1 MMPRIALI
9 SPPWPL
15 FNRPSIQL
23 GALKAFVRN
32 RLPQVQVD
40 THHIYLSVADLL
52 GYDLYGQ
59 VSEKTWLSEAPY
71 AALLYPEKRETIARF
86 WRTQSSRLSLSKKW
100 DFNETLD
107 KLEDDSQGILSR
119 VNWQDYGLVGLSICY
134 GQLTSALY
142 FIRHLKRAAP
152 DLKVVIGGSAC
163 AGDLGLS
170 LLDLF
175 SEIDYVISGEGELPL
190 VHLIKRL
197 DRSDGEGK
205 MDPTPGLFDRNDRLE
220 TGAQDFS
227 QLPALDQLP
236 MPDYKDYFSLLN
248 SLDPEKGFIPKL
260 PMEVSRGCWWGKNI
274 GGKAHS
280 GCAFCNLNLQW
291 QGYRAKSHE
300 KVVSELNALTDEYQ
314 TLSVSFMDNLLPS
327 KDLVG
332 LFDKIAAL
340 KKDLRLFAEIRA
352 TASLGELSAMAN
364 AGMREVQVGIEALS
378 SSLLKKIRKGTS
390 AIQNLEI
397 MKNCESPGLPRLSS
411 NIILEFPGSD
421 QMDMKETLA
430 NLEFALPFRPL
441 KGISFWLGY
450 GSPVWQDPKSYGLK
464 RVHNHPHYAKLFPPE
479 IFRGLKLI
487 IQGYHGGLRHQQRLW
502 RPVKKRLE
510 AWNTAYSQLHQHPG
524 SDPILSYQ
532 DGGTFLIIR
541 QRRHLADDM
550 THRLKDTSRK
560 IYLFCA
566 QNRSLSRI
574 LDRFPGFGEE
584 KVRPFLNMMVDKK
597 LMFREGEHFLSLAV
611 PNRGWN
617 LR

>member
-1 MMPRIALI
+1 MPRIALI
-9 SPPWPL
+9 STPWPL

-40 THHIYLSVADLL
+40 THHIYLSVAALL

-59 VSEKTWLSEAPY
+59 ISEKTWLSEAPY

-86 WRTQSSRLSLSKKW
+86 WRSQSSRGSLIQKW
-100 DFNETLD
+100 GFHETLD
-107 KLEDDSQGILSR
+107 RLEDASQGILSR
-119 VNWQDYGLVGLSICY
+119 INWQDYDLVGLSICF

-142 FIRHLKRAAP
+142 FIHQMKQSAP
-152 DLKVVIGGSAC
+152 DLKVVVGGSAC

-197 DRSDGEGK
+197 DHSDGKEK
-205 MDPTPGLFDRNDRLE
+205 TDPTPGLFDRHDRLE
-220 TGAQDFS
+220 TGASGFS

-274 GGKAHS
+274 GGKAHK

-300 KVVSELNALTDEYQ
+300 KVVSELNALTDKYQ

-327 KDLVG
+327 KDLEG
-332 LFDKIAAL
+332 LFEKIAAL

-397 MKNCESPGLPRLSS
+397 MKNCEAPGLPRLSS

-421 QMDMKETLA
+421 QMDVEETLA

-464 RVHNHPHYAKLFPPE
+464 RVHNHPRYAKLFPPE

-502 RPVKKRLE
+502 RPVKKRLD

-524 SDPILSYQ
+524 SDPVLSYQ

-541 QRRHLADDM
+541 QRRHGADDM

-560 IYLFCA
+560 IYLFCEK
-566 QNRSLSRI
+566 NRSLSQI
-574 LDRFPGFGEE
+574 LARFPGFGEE

-597 LMFREGEHFLSLAV
+597 LMFREGERFLSLAV

>member
-1 MMPRIALI
+1 MDAY
-9 SPPWPL
+9 
-15 FNRPSIQL
+15 
-23 GALKAFVRN
+23 
-32 RLPQVQVD
+32 
-40 THHIYLSVADLL
+40 HIYLSVAELL

-59 VSEKTWLSEAPY
+59 ISEKTWLSEAPY
-71 AALLYPEKRETIARF
+71 AALLFPERRETIAPF
-86 WRTQSSRLSLSKKW
+86 WRSQSSRRSLSQNW
-100 DFNETLD
+100 GFHETLD
-107 KLEDDSQGILSR
+107 KLEDASQGVLSR
-119 VNWQDYGLVGLSICY
+119 INWQDYGLVGLSICY

-142 FIRHLKRAAP
+142 FIRHMKQAAP
-152 DLKVVIGGSAC
+152 DLKVVVGGSAC

-175 SEIDYVISGEGELPL
+175 PEIDYVISGEGELPL
-190 VHLIKRL
+190 VPLIKGL
-197 DRSDGEGK
+197 VHSGGK
-205 MDPTPGLFDRNDRLE
+205 GQADPTPGLLDRDDSLE
-220 TGAQDFS
+220 TGTPGFS
-227 QLPALDQLP
+227 QVPALDQLP
-236 MPDYKDYFSLLN
+236 VPDYKDYFSLLN
-248 SLDPEKGFIPKL
+248 SLDPEKVFIPKL
-260 PMEVSRGCWWGKNI
+260 PMEISRGCWWGKNI
-274 GGKAHS
+274 GGKAHR
-280 GCAFCNLNLQW
+280 GCAFCNLNIQW
-291 QGYRAKSHE
+291 QGYRAKSHD

-332 LFDKIAAL
+332 LFEKIAAL

-352 TASLGELSAMAN
+352 TASLGELSAMGN

-378 SSLLKKIRKGTS
+378 TSLLKKIHKGTS

-421 QMDMKETLA
+421 QMDVEETLA

-464 RVHNHPHYAKLFPPE
+464 RVHNHPHYAKLFPRE
-479 IFRGLKLI
+479 IFKGLKLI

-524 SDPILSYQ
+524 SEPILSYQ

-541 QRRHLADDM
+541 QRRHGADDM

-560 IYLFCA
+560 IYLYCEK
-566 QNRSLSRI
+566 NRSLSQI
-574 LDRFPGFGEE
+574 LTRFPGFGEE

-597 LMFREGEHFLSLAV
+597 LMFREGGRFLSLAV
-611 PNRGWN
+611 PSRGWN
-617 LR
+617 QR

>member
-1 MMPRIALI
+1 MPRIALI
-9 SPPWPL
+9 STPWPL

-40 THHIYLSVADLL
+40 THHTYLSVAHLL

-59 VSEKTWLSEAPY
+59 ISEKTWLSEAPY

-86 WRTQSSRLSLSKKW
+86 WRSQSSGRSLSQKW

-107 KLEDDSQGILSR
+107 RLEDVSQEILSR
-119 VNWQDYGLVGLSICY
+119 INWQDYGLVGLSICF

-142 FIRHLKRAAP
+142 FIRHMKQAAP
-152 DLKVVIGGSAC
+152 DLKVVVGGSAC

-175 SEIDYVISGEGELPL
+175 PEIDYVISGEGELPL

-197 DRSDGEGK
+197 DHSGGKGET
-205 MDPTPGLFDRNDRLE
+205 DPTPGLFDRNDSLE
-220 TGAQDFS
+220 TDAPGFS

-236 MPDYKDYFSLLN
+236 IPDYKDYFSLLS
-248 SLDPEKGFIPKL
+248 SLDPEKVFIPKL
-260 PMEVSRGCWWGKNI
+260 PMEISRGCWWGQNI
-274 GGKAHS
+274 GGKAHR
-280 GCAFCNLNLQW
+280 GCTFCNLNLQW

-327 KDLVG
+327 KDLEG
-332 LFDKIAAL
+332 LFEKIAAL

-352 TASLGELSAMAN
+352 TASLAELSAMAN

-378 SSLLKKIRKGTS
+378 TSLLKKIRKGTS

-397 MKNCESPGLPRLSS
+397 LKNCESPGLPRLSS

-421 QMDMKETLA
+421 QMDVEETLA

-464 RVHNHPHYAKLFPPE
+464 RVHNHPRYAKLFPPE

-510 AWNTAYSQLHQHPG
+510 AWKTAYSQLHQHPG

-541 QRRHLADDM
+541 QRCHRADDM
-550 THRLKDTSRK
+550 THRLKDTSRR
-560 IYLFCA
+560 IYLFCE
-566 QNRSLSRI
+566 QNRSLSQI

-597 LMFREGEHFLSLAV
+597 LMFREGERFLSLAV
-611 PNRGWN
+611 PNRGWR

>member
-1 MMPRIALI
+1 MPRIALI
-9 SPPWPL
+9 STPWPL

-40 THHIYLSVADLL
+40 THHTYLSVAHLL

-59 VSEKTWLSEAPY
+59 ISEKTWLSEAPY

-86 WRTQSSRLSLSKKW
+86 WRSQSSRRSPSQKW

-107 KLEDDSQGILSR
+107 RLEDASQEILSR
-119 VNWQDYGLVGLSICY
+119 INWQNYGLVGLSICF

-142 FIRHLKRAAP
+142 FIRHMKQAAP
-152 DLKVVIGGSAC
+152 DLKVVVGGSAC

-197 DRSDGEGK
+197 DHSGGKGET
-205 MDPTPGLFDRNDRLE
+205 DPTPGLFDRNDSLE
-220 TGAQDFS
+220 TDAPGFS

-236 MPDYKDYFSLLN
+236 IPDYKDYFSLLS
-248 SLDPEKGFIPKL
+248 SLDPEKVFIPKL
-260 PMEVSRGCWWGKNI
+260 PMEISRGCWWGQNI
-274 GGKAHS
+274 GGKAHR

-291 QGYRAKSHE
+291 QGYRTKSHE

-327 KDLVG
+327 KDLEG
-332 LFDKIAAL
+332 LFEKIAAL

-352 TASLGELSAMAN
+352 TASLGELSAMAH

-378 SSLLKKIRKGTS
+378 TSLLKKIRKGTS

-397 MKNCESPGLPRLSS
+397 LKNCESPGLPRLSS

-421 QMDMKETLA
+421 QMDVEETLA

-464 RVHNHPHYAKLFPPE
+464 RVHNHPRYAKLFLPE

-487 IQGYHGGLRHQQRLW
+487 IQGYHGGVRHQQRLW
-502 RPVKKRLE
+502 RPVKQRLE
-510 AWNTAYSQLHQHPG
+510 AWKTAYSQLHQHPG

-541 QRRHLADDM
+541 QRCHRADDM

-560 IYLFCA
+560 IYLFCE
-566 QNRSLSRI
+566 QNRSLSQI

-597 LMFREGEHFLSLAV
+597 LMFREGERFLSLAV
-611 PNRGWN
+611 PNRGWR